1 MNNDNLSTS
10 KIKKDK
16 ILHALINS
24 KDIKEAAKTA
34 NVSRKTIYS
43 YLKNRDFIEAYN
55 NLNRIQMREII
66 EKITT
71 GAIISADYLIS
82 SIKDNSVPINTKVQ
96 LCSRFLMLYAKF
108 IAIEENM
115 NTSAI
120 KESEKLHFDIS
131 SLFKNI

>member
-16 ILHALINS
+16 ILNALINS
-24 KDIKEAAKTA
+24 KDITEAAKIA

-55 NLNRIQMREII
+55 NLNRIQMHEII

-82 SIKDNSVPINTKVQ
+82 SIKDNSVPSNTKVQ
-96 LCSRFLMLYAKF
+96 LCSRFLMLYDKY
-108 IAIEENM
+108 IAIEENI
-115 NTSAI
+115 NTVAI
-120 KESEKLHFDIS
+120 KESEELHFEIS